1 MDHAS
6 LIEYDF
12 FQLYILVFFF
22 ITFMFYLRKITA
34 LNLIEFFNYGKK
46 RGNGQMDREIF
57 VLNSFKQK
65 FDVSIHPAAA
75 VKLFTINKT

>member
-1 MDHAS
+1 
-6 LIEYDF
+6 
-12 FQLYILVFFF
+12 
-22 ITFMFYLRKITA
+22 
-34 LNLIEFFNYGKK
+34 
-46 RGNGQMDREIF
+46 MDREIF